1 MAVDL
6 GTSYVGLKLRNPL
19 VVAACPLTAT
29 CESLQQLEVHGAAAA
44 VLPSL
49 FAEQIEHE
57 THQLAGAYDYQAE
70 SDAESGSYFPELSH
84 WHTGPQPYLELIGEC
99 KRHLTM
105 PIIASLNGSDEG
117 EWIRYAKLIE
127 EAGADALELNVYF
140 VPTAP
145 EDTSERIE
153 RQYVDLVAAVRE
165 TVKLPLAIKIGPYF
179 SSLPNLA
186 ANLTQAGAQG
196 LVLFNRFLAPD
207 IDTESLQV
215 SPNLVLSDRHELRL
229 ALRWIATLRDQV
241 PISLA
246 ATGGVHFSED
256 VVKAVLA
263 GADVVMLAAALLR
276 YGPCW
281 LETVLAE
288 FTHWLEKQ
296 EYASIAQLK
305 GSMSLRNYSD
315 PSAYHRG
322 NYMKA
327 LVDFSSDQ
335 V

>member
-1 MAVDL
+1 MAADL
-6 GTSYVGLKLRNPL
+6 GTSYVGLKLKNPL

-29 CESLQQLEVHGAAAA
+29 LESLQQLESCGAAAA

-57 THQLAGAYDYQAE
+57 THQLAGAYDYQSE

-84 WHTGPQPYLELIGEC
+84 WHTGPQPYLDLIGEC
-99 KRHLTM
+99 KRHLSM
-105 PIIASLNGSDEG
+105 PIIASLNGSNDG

-145 EDTSERIE
+145 EDSSDQVE

-186 ANLTQAGAQG
+186 GNLTQAGAQG

-229 ALRWIATLRDQV
+229 ALRWIAILRDQV

-256 VVKAVLA
+256 VVKAMLA
-263 GADVVMLAAALLR
+263 GADVVMMAAALLR

-281 LETVLAE
+281 LETILGEVA
-288 FTHWLEKQ
+288 HWLEKQ
-296 EYASIAQLK
+296 EYASVEQLK
-305 GSMSLRNYSD
+305 GSMSLHNYAD
-315 PSAYHRG
+315 PSAYHRA

-327 LVDFSSDQ
+327 LTNYSNDGI
-335 V
+335 